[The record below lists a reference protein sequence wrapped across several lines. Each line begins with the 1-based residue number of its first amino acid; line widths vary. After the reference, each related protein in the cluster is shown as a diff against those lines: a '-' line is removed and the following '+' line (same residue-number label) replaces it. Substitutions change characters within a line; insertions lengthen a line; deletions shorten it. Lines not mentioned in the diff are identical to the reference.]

1 MVVSE
6 TLNIVFNQIPLPSGI
21 SEIDFYGFIL
31 PWIFSFA
38 IVWGLLEK
46 GGFFE
51 KKPKV
56 NIALAFVI
64 AFFVTG
70 VGGRTLANFF
80 TNLFG
85 GTAVYL
91 AGILVVLLLLA
102 MVGQHKKAT
111 EGKTGWIAAI
121 VVIII
126 GIALFLGSTGS
137 YGMRVWI
144 NQQTATI
151 IFWIIVVLVAA
162 WYITKEGGA
171 TTTTTTTP
179 DNKGNK

>member
-6 TLNIVFNQIPLPSGI
+6 TLNIVFNQVPLPSGI
-21 SEIDFYGFIL
+21 SELDFYGFIL
-31 PWIFSFA
+31 PWIFTFA

-46 GGFFE
+46 GGFFD

-85 GTAVYL
+85 GTAIYL
-91 AGILVVLLLLA
+91 AGILVVLLLLT
-102 MVGQHKKAT
+102 MVGHKSKI
-111 EGKTGWIAAI
+111 EGKYSGWIAAI
-121 VVIII
+121 IVIII
-126 GIALFLGSTGS
+126 GIALFLGSSGS
-137 YGMRVWI
+137 FGLRVWI

-151 IFWIIVVLVAA
+151 IFWIIVILVAA
-162 WYITKEGGA
+162 WYITKEGNA
-171 TTTTTTTP
+171 TP
-179 DNKGNK
+179 SAPKKEEEKK